1 MNEWPTEIRYIL
13 DELYV
18 TMRRSGDIKPNE
30 GYCINRMSPNLTVRY
45 LTNRPS
51 ARCCLRL
58 VYNRCCYHCIR
69 SSAKTKSSDIYKMR
83 GGGRYRKKYIEK

>member
-58 VYNRCCYHCIR
+58 VYNRCYHCIR